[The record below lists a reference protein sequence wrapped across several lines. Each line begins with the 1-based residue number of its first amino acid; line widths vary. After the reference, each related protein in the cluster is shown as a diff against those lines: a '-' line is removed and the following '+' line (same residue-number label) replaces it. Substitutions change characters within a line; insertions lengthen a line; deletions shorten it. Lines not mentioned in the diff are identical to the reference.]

1 MTLGLLAAGVAFAGE
16 LAVSA
21 YWQDHMVLQRG
32 KPITVWGKDAAGR
45 AVTIAFAGQTAAAVA
60 GDDGFW
66 ETTFAQPF
74 AMSAAPRTLT
84 ITDDAG
90 EVISLADILVGD
102 VFLAAGQS
110 NMDRRLDDTVKSY
123 HEPRAVKEFCRDDD
137 GIRFI
142 RIARSAEKTD
152 GKEQLFD
159 LPPHKAVN
167 DKIKYF
173 GEGYDWSPA
182 TGTNR
187 NYVSSLALNFA
198 RYIRDANAAK
208 GQDIPIGIV
217 HASSGG
223 TAIRQWLS
231 AAALG
236 ANGYA
241 AESTDGWFWNN
252 MIAPIQR
259 TKFCAVLWYQGC
271 SDAERRPEEY
281 KALMDVL
288 VRDWRGRWGEN
299 GDLPFYAVQIG
310 TPGYVRTGWIMS
322 AGLDHYPAPTESAS
336 GSNYVRVRE
345 GQRLWDLSDTG
356 THGLAVII
364 DHVRCMG
371 PLDLHPEDKNFIARR
386 LSLFARRDIYGE
398 PELLAEGPVFSRAV
412 REPDGAVRIYF
423 KPGTAK
429 GLTSGRLKM
438 AGEMSL
444 SRFVKMS
451 GPVRGFALCGEDGV
465 WHDAEATV
473 EGETVVLRAEG
484 IVSPTRFHYGYWC
497 LTRFDDMEFGQR
509 LSLYN
514 GEGLPMSPLPPM
526 DVEDADPGAKTS
538 TAVADKEPNIPS
550 APPIPEP
557 LWSMGPY
564 DPSAWKPLA
573 HNLLAAKTGVTTGN
587 LAWAPVSKE
596 LANLTDGAVPG
607 TPDNG
612 RIVGFCRG
620 SAVSWDFDEPQTIEQ
635 IRISTRCGENNN
647 TQFSGLRIEDVYVRK
662 SGSPDWEPLCVPMYQ
677 KGGPAKGAMV
687 AILADDGIGRLADNV
702 VGLKIVFGQGE
713 GYAHYLAEIEASGHA
728 ERFGFVFS
736 WGCVSNEE
744 DARAYAAI
752 GVTDI
757 FAKGAEGHAAA
768 KRHGLRTYCGF
779 GPHGNGRQGLTPEQ
793 QKHFD
798 YLSATDLRKQKMNGK
813 ELDTIVNA
821 RLGTA
826 KCQFGGEPV
835 SSPDLC
841 PDLIDCFLGDTDCV
855 KSFGALEKTLMENQ
869 EADGIAFDYIG
880 YTNLRSCECDGC
892 KARLAAWLAENGLEE
907 NEVSRNRFFREGL
920 VNYINALVTEA
931 KRIRPGIKVAIHLYP
946 AFLPDPLYGKDLKAD
961 YVQETVAW
969 YFAWPEEKIADYTR
983 KILSSRHYPGS
994 VSVPFVGLNAD
1005 SHSPLPMKTPERLE
1019 AELRLILANGGNSLA
1034 VCNGGDM
1041 LKPGYREIFMK
1052 YAIPAA
1058 VRESVCP

>member
-74 AMSAAPRTLT
+74 AISAAPRTLT
-84 ITDDAG
+84 ISDDAG

-110 NMDRRLDDTVKSY
+110 NMDRRLDDVVKSY

-241 AESTDGWFWNN
+241 AEPTDG
-252 MIAPIQR
+252 
-259 TKFCAVLWYQGC
+259 
-271 SDAERRPEEY
+271 
-281 KALMDVL
+281 
-288 VRDWRGRWGEN
+288 
-299 GDLPFYAVQIG
+299 
-310 TPGYVRTGWIMS
+310 
-322 AGLDHYPAPTESAS
+322 
-336 GSNYVRVRE
+336 
-345 GQRLWDLSDTG
+345 
-356 THGLAVII
+356 
-364 DHVRCMG
+364 
-371 PLDLHPEDKNFIARR
+371 
-386 LSLFARRDIYGE
+386 
-398 PELLAEGPVFSRAV
+398 
-412 REPDGAVRIYF
+412 
-423 KPGTAK
+423 
-429 GLTSGRLKM
+429 
-438 AGEMSL
+438 
-444 SRFVKMS
+444 
-451 GPVRGFALCGEDGV
+451 
-465 WHDAEATV
+465 
-473 EGETVVLRAEG
+473 
-484 IVSPTRFHYGYWC
+484 C
-497 LTRFDDMEFGQR
+497 LTRLDDMEFGQR

-612 RIVGFCRG
+612 RIVGFCPG

-662 SGSPDWEPLCVPMYQ
+662 SGSPDWEPLGVPMYQ

-713 GYAHYLAEIEASGHA
+713 GYAHYLAEIEVSGHA

-757 FAKGAEGHAAA
+757 FAKGAEGYAAA

-798 YLSATDLRKQKMNGK
+798 YLSATNLRKQKMNGK

-920 VNYINALVTEA
+920 VNYINALVT
-931 KRIRPGIKVAIHLYP
+931 
-946 AFLPDPLYGKDLKAD
+946 
-961 YVQETVAW
+961 
-969 YFAWPEEKIADYTR
+969 
-983 KILSSRHYPGS
+983 
-994 VSVPFVGLNAD
+994 
-1005 SHSPLPMKTPERLE
+1005 
-1019 AELRLILANGGNSLA
+1019 
-1034 VCNGGDM
+1034 
-1041 LKPGYREIFMK
+1041 
-1052 YAIPAA
+1052 
-1058 VRESVCP
+1058 